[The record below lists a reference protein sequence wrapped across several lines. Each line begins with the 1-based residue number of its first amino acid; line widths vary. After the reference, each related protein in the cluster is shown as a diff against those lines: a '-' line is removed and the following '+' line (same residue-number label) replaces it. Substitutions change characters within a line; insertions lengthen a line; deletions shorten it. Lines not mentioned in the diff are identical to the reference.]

1 MFMQGPD
8 NIKNLS
14 MQIGGADK
22 AKAPDKVS
30 ENSAPV
36 AQEKFSPTSGNGAT
50 VSGSGK
56 PEAAAGQALLGMMAN
71 NIVPTNGFFQGN
83 VGKKERVTGE
93 DTIQA
98 HVTALLLDGTEADN
112 QFKELMTRASLG
124 AESSSRTVSPHE
136 VELGKQAVIPL
147 DGPDAQFKDLLRS
160 AFRLAAGRHAPITKE
175 TIINSFHE
183 AQE

>member
-1 MFMQGPD
+1 MSFEGS
-8 NIKNLS
+8 NINRLPTNLS
-14 MQIGGADK
+14 TQIGGAGGVKKVLGDGDES
-22 AKAPDKVS
+22 AVGGVNPKVS
-30 ENSAPV
+30 E
-36 AQEKFSPTSGNGAT
+36 GAT
-50 VSGSGK
+50 VAGNGK
-56 PEAAAGQALLGMMAN
+56 SPAAGQALLEMMSN
-71 NIVPTNGFFQGN
+71 PNGVVPASGFSNGKIE
-83 VGKKERVTGE
+83 KKPTRDEA
-93 DTIQA
+93 TIETHA
-98 HVTALLLDGTEADN
+98 AALFADGTEADN

>member
-1 MFMQGPD
+1 MEGPKKISVD
-8 NIKNLS
+8 LS
-14 MQIGGADK
+14 TTTGTGSVRRVSGDGASP
-22 AKAPDKVS
+22 A
-30 ENSAPV
+30 EGNSLQV
-36 AQEKFSPTSGNGAT
+36 SGNGAT
-50 VSGSGK
+50 VSGSGVF
-56 PEAAAGQALLGMMAN
+56 EAASGQAKLGMMAN
-71 NIVPTNGFFQGN
+71 GIRLTNGFF
-83 VGKKERVTGE
+83 KEKP
-93 DTIQA
+93 DTTTPDGIRLHTA
-98 HVTALLLDGTEADN
+98 ALLLDGTEADN
-112 QFKELMTRASLG
+112 QFKELMTRASRG